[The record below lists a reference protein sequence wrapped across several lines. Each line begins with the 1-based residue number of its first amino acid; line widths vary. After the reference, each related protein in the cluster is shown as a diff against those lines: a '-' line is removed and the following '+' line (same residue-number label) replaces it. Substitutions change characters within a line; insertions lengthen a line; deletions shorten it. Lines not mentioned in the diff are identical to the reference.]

1 MAVDPICYN
10 HVHVHTHAVT
20 ERTSALLKRCWMCLD
35 RSRRIRLYCTAQP
48 FFLFTIVTPMET
60 LLKSVPFLL
69 LSLRLLFSFLEL

>member
-10 HVHVHTHAVT
+10 HVHTRAVT
-20 ERTSALLKRCWMCLD
+20 ERTSALLKCCWMCLD
-35 RSRRIRLYCTAQP
+35 RSRRIRLYCTAQS
-48 FFLFTIVTPMET
+48 FFLFTIVAPVET

>member
-48 FFLFTIVTPMET
+48 FFHHRDTHGNTFEKRAFFASFSETIVFI
-60 LLKSVPFLL
+60 S
-69 LSLRLLFSFLEL
+69 